1 MTFGLHWLHVF
12 SYCTALSAGYNL
24 RPSTNNRLFLSLRS
38 GIPTEVDYALEE
50 LVHLTHAG
58 RINLSDFP
66 GSVEALLDLVEGWVE
81 DVERESAAS
90 AVGFQTSGDTE
101 ATVSAFGSR
110 SSTTVLGLG
119 IDQPTVDRERRATD
133 ALLVLRNAVF
143 AGEDVENATAK
154 QNKQVVI
161 WTIPGV
167 PIHGLLRA
175 TMKRPEPM
183 LYMLDLLIALFPSLV
198 SLLEEAEAPTLPEL
212 FLTTGDVGFIVPLD
226 QLFTLVP
233 AHYLPS
239 ARLIPKLISFLLLTP
254 ALLTNSLNLLYHIT
268 QEVTTSMSVLKDPEI
283 VNYLRILTRLVKWD
297 ARELSLALK
306 HAGQVG
312 TYIESPEPGALKLQ
326 AVDKK
331 DAYGKH
337 YTSQQT
343 IGVALKQDD
352 GKDDTGESVGLGPV
366 VKMSDERRRRIRS
379 MKEPERA
386 HAWMADTFVSQPDS
400 SVTQVVF
407 WRAYN
412 AFVQQSPDEQPIPP
426 GGTAGDVIKSATTVF
441 PAANAM
447 VINKDDDG
455 QPLPTNV
462 FVIAGMRFKRS
473 RVHTFACRW
482 EGCANAQNY
491 RSPEELYAHLK
502 SEHGTEIASPCRWQ
516 ACRSKS
522 SSPAH
527 LGTHVP
533 PPIRPEREP
542 KIKRVLIHPE
552 SSAESVKSAFVTY
565 RPPPILPR
573 EYSLHYTGI
582 MSPVDVK
589 GQPASDAFF
598 ASLVL
603 RNLGK
608 ALRTDTER
616 VENEQDAEDAE
627 GGRRARKRRKM
638 EREGAFGL
646 PAPPG
651 LLDAD
656 LAIADPA
663 NGSGN
668 ARLSPIERT
677 RARDAFGGVVE
688 KTVLEILGMEGAIA
702 AKLLDCVGF

>member
-1 MTFGLHWLHVF
+1 MLMTFGLHWLHVF
-12 SYCTALSAGYNL
+12 PYGTALYAGYNL

-38 GIPTEVDYALEE
+38 GIPTEVDYAMEE

-81 DVERESAAS
+81 DVERENAAN

-119 IDQPTVDRERRATD
+119 LDQPSVDRERRATD

-143 AGEDVENATAK
+143 AGEDVENAIAK

-161 WTIPGV
+161 WVKTRPTLEQVSSVTSSRPAGAMGVGGEEREMILPPRVITLIARIYGGLDEVESVLIAREAEAAVAAAESSTAKAKTIPGV
-167 PIHGLLRA
+167 PIQGLLRA

-198 SLLEEAEAPTLPEL
+198 SLLEEAEAPVPDEQDDLAAATVTTAMLTARILRPLLFETLPEL
-212 FLTTGDVGFIVPLD
+212 FLTTGDVGFIVPLA

-254 ALLTNSLNLLYHIT
+254 AVGSGRINRSTGKVISQTSPYPPELLTNSLNLLYHIT

-283 VNYLRILTRLVKWD
+283 VNYLRILTRLIKWD

-386 HAWMADTFVSQPDS
+386 HAWCVLFR
-400 SVTQVVF
+400 VVF
-407 WRAYN
+407 N
-412 AFVQQSPDEQPIPP
+412 
-426 GGTAGDVIKSATTVF
+426 GDQRLTTGH
-441 PAANAM
+441 A
-447 VINKDDDG
+447 
-455 QPLPTNV
+455 
-462 FVIAGMRFKRS
+462 
-473 RVHTFACRW
+473 
-482 EGCANAQNY
+482 
-491 RSPEELYAHLK
+491 
-502 SEHGTEIASPCRWQ
+502 
-516 ACRSKS
+516 
-522 SSPAH
+522 
-527 LGTHVP
+527 
-533 PPIRPEREP
+533 
-542 KIKRVLIHPE
+542 
-552 SSAESVKSAFVTY
+552 
-565 RPPPILPR
+565 
-573 EYSLHYTGI
+573 
-582 MSPVDVK
+582 
-589 GQPASDAFF
+589 
-598 ASLVL
+598 
-603 RNLGK
+603 
-608 ALRTDTER
+608 
-616 VENEQDAEDAE
+616 
-627 GGRRARKRRKM
+627 
-638 EREGAFGL
+638 
-646 PAPPG
+646 
-651 LLDAD
+651 
-656 LAIADPA
+656 
-663 NGSGN
+663 
-668 ARLSPIERT
+668 
-677 RARDAFGGVVE
+677 
-688 KTVLEILGMEGAIA
+688 
-702 AKLLDCVGF
+702 